1 MNGFVTYLDPQPDA
15 SEVPLRLTHPFGVV
29 PHLLAQ
35 HAAFQLK
42 QNLAGGTYFAADEFT
57 GFQRGKMFGVLL
69 VRDNDAR
76 IGFIKAFSG
85 MAQDSWL
92 VDGFAG
98 PLFDLDARD
107 AVWPA
112 GQAELGLYTAQLEA
126 IAAFV
131 ATMPNT
137 GSRATRERALADRGE
152 LRERRAQRSNE
163 LLEHMRSGYR
173 IPNARNETVTLR
185 EIFAPH
191 APPGGA
197 GDCAAPKLF
206 AFAQKHHLQPL
217 ALAEFWWGTTP
228 TAGGRI
234 PGTFYPACLNK
245 CGPILQHMLKGWDV
259 DEMRL

>member
-1 MNGFVTYLDPQPDA
+1 MNGFVTYLDPQPHPGQ
-15 SEVPLRLTHPFGVV
+15 VPLRLANPFGPV
-29 PHLLAQ
+29 PHSLAQ
-35 HAAFQLK
+35 RAALHLQ
-42 QNLAGGTYFAADEFT
+42 QNLAADDYFAPDEFT

-69 VRDNDAR
+69 VRDRAAR
-76 IGFIKAFSG
+76 VGFIKAFSG

-92 VDGFAG
+92 VDCFAG
-98 PLFDLDARD
+98 PLFDLAARD

-112 GQAELGLYTAQLEA
+112 GQAELGTLTAQLDAIEA
-126 IAAFV
+126 SV
-131 ATMPNT
+131 ASMPGT
-137 GSRATRERALADRGE
+137 ASSEARTRVLAER
-152 LRERRAQRSNE
+152 LRVKKRRAQRSNE

-206 AFAQKHHLQPL
+206 ALAMQHHLQPL

-228 TAGGRI
+228 TAGGRT

-245 CGPILQHMLKGWDV
+245 CGPILQHMLQGWDV
-259 DEMRL
+259 DAMP